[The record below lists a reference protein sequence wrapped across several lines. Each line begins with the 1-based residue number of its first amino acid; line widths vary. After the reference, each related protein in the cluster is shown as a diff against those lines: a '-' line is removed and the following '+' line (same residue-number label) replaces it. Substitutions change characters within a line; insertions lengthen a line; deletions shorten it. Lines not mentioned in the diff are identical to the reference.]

1 MFNLLSE
8 RCVKT
13 VWEMLMLFRGLSN
26 YDVIIIIII
35 LKVICLIRN
44 PSCVCMFLTSLC
56 THAKELVDCKGAK
69 SIMFAT
75 GVVMHKKL
83 ELRIFGV
90 LL

>member
-1 MFNLLSE
+1 
-8 RCVKT
+8 
-13 VWEMLMLFRGLSN
+13 MLFHVLSN
-26 YDVIIIIII
+26 YDVIVIIIFN
-35 LKVICLIRN
+35 VIGLIRN
-44 PSCVCMFLTSLC
+44 PSY
-56 THAKELVDCKGAK
+56 AKELVDCKGAK

>member
-1 MFNLLSE
+1 
-8 RCVKT
+8 
-13 VWEMLMLFRGLSN
+13 MLFRVLSN
-26 YDVIIIIII
+26 YDVIVIIIFN
-35 LKVICLIRN
+35 VIGLIRN
-44 PSCVCMFLTSLC
+44 PSCIYMFLTSLC